1 MKGIGTGIAL
11 AVALAGC
18 TTKIDWDSFRLPSL
32 DENVRLPAMT
42 APVPVEVRGPVKA
55 EDLVDSEGRC
65 VGALASAAPAADG
78 ADPVTVPPDAA
89 LAASGIG
96 LAMTEC
102 DVVKR
107 AGSPEKLELGSNE
120 RSERA
125 LTLTYLKGPRPGI
138 YRFVEGRLVT
148 IERAPE
154 PPAPPKPVRP
164 TKPAAPKPKPK
175 VSAI

>member
-1 MKGIGTGIAL
+1 VKGIGTGIAL
-11 AVALAGC
+11 ALALAGC
-18 TTKIDWDSFRLPSL
+18 TSKIDWDSFRLPSL
-32 DENVRLPAMT
+32 GENLRLPSMT
-42 APVPVEVRGPVKA
+42 APVPVDVRGPVKA

-65 VGALASAAPAADG
+65 AGAPMASAAPAAEG

-107 AGSPEKLELGSNE
+107 AGPPEKLELGSNE

-125 LTLTYLKGPRPGI
+125 LTLSYLKGPRPGI
-138 YRFVEGRLVT
+138 YRFVEGRLVM

-164 TKPAAPKPKPK
+164 AKPAKPKPK
-175 VSAI
+175 VSAT

>member
-1 MKGIGTGIAL
+1 VKVIGTGIAL
-11 AVALAGC
+11 ALALAGC
-18 TTKIDWDSFRLPSL
+18 SKIEWESFRLP
-32 DENVRLPAMT
+32 DIRENLRLPTMA
-42 APVPVEVRGPVKA
+42 APVQVETRAPVKA
-55 EDLVDSEGRC
+55 EDLVDGEGRC
-65 VGALASAAPAADG
+65 AGAPMASAAPAAAG
-78 ADPVTVPPDAA
+78 ADPVTIPPDAA

-107 AGSPEKLELGSNE
+107 AGSPEKVELGSNE

-125 LTLTYLKGPRPGI
+125 LTLTYIKGLRPGI
-138 YRFVEGRLVT
+138 YKFVEGRLVT

-164 TKPAAPKPKPK
+164 VKPAKPKPK
-175 VSAI
+175 SAASAT

>member
-1 MKGIGTGIAL
+1 VKGIGTGIAL
-11 AVALAGC
+11 ALVLAGC
-18 TTKIDWDSFRLPSL
+18 TSKIDWDSFRLPSIG
-32 DENVRLPAMT
+32 ENLRLTSMA
-42 APVPVEVRGPVKA
+42 APVPVDVRGPVKA

-65 VGALASAAPAADG
+65 VGAPMVSAAPAVEG

-107 AGSPEKLELGSNE
+107 AGPPEKLELGSNE

-125 LTLTYLKGPRPGI
+125 LTLTYRKGRPGI

-164 TKPAAPKPKPK
+164 AKPAKPKPK
-175 VSAI
+175 AAAT